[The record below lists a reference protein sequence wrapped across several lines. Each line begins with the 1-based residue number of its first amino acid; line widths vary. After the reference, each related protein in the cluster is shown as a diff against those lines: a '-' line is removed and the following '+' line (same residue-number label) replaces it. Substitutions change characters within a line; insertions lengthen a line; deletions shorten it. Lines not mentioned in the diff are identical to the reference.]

1 MPHGVGD
8 LPAGSVAEA
17 ERAASAAALV
27 PDEAPRVG
35 CPDCG
40 RQLARY
46 RLYEVGIDLDACPTH
61 GVWFDRDELPKLSRV
76 GRGTRP
82 KATLVARA
90 GVVRALPATAAVAGA
105 ALVTGAAAVAATS
118 SAATAS
124 PAASA
129 ASSVVSAVGEVAVD
143 AVVEAGFEVV
153 GELIS
158 GIFS

>member
-1 MPHGVGD
+1 MPHGVCD
-8 LPAGSVAEA
+8 LPAGSVGEA
-17 ERAASAAALV
+17 ERAAAAAALV

-46 RLYEVGIDLDACPTH
+46 RLYEVGLDLDACPTH
-61 GVWFDRDELPKLSRV
+61 GVWFDRDELPKLSKV
-76 GRGTRP
+76 GPGTRP

-90 GVVRALPATAAVAGA
+90 GIVRAVPAAAAVAGA
-105 ALVTGAAAVAATS
+105 TLMAGAAAVAATS
-118 SAATAS
+118 PTTVST
-124 PAASA
+124 
-129 ASSVVSAVGEVAVD
+129 ASSVASAVGEVAVD
-143 AVVEAGFEVV
+143 AVVEVGFDLV

>member
-1 MPHGVGD
+1 MPHGVCD

-17 ERAASAAALV
+17 ESAAASAPLLV
-27 PDEAPRVG
+27 EVAPRVG

-61 GVWFDRDELPKLSRV
+61 GVWFDRDELPKLSKV
-76 GRGTRP
+76 GPGTRP

-90 GVVRALPATAAVAGA
+90 GIVRAVPATAVVAGA
-105 ALVTGAAAVAATS
+105 ALATGAVALATSATSPAVAS
-118 SAATAS
+118 SG
-124 PAASA
+124 
-129 ASSVVSAVGEVAVD
+129 SSVASAVGEVAVD
-143 AVVEAGFEVV
+143 AVVEVGFDLV